1 MFKNLYRQEEY
12 SVNGTPYKV
21 RGAFIPKKD
30 KLSENIKNRSEDTLE
45 NKAEK
50 LKAEIESFS
59 EEIKSKKHEISVLK
73 EEYES
78 LIGKAE
84 RDISEMMVSARSEAA
99 SLKEQKQKQGYEE
112 GFDKGYYDGLEK
124 GKSEA
129 GQKYEALISSLTG
142 ITAEALSEKL
152 KIIESSEDEVVELS
166 CSIAKKIVNQEIATD
181 RKIIVSFVKEAIKK
195 LEDKEKIII
204 YCNPADIELIK
215 KYRSDFMELVD
226 TTDTLH
232 ILPDEILS
240 QGECRLE
247 SKSEIADTDLDC
259 QFSEIRKKLLA
270 GE

>member
-21 RGAFIPKKD
+21 RGAFIPNKDNHGNDKK
-30 KLSENIKNRSEDTLE
+30 KQAEETKE

-50 LKAEIESFS
+50 LKAELSTLS
-59 EEIKSKKHEISVLK
+59 EEIKIKKHEFALLK
-73 EEYES
+73 DEYES
-78 LIGKAE
+78 MTGKAQI
-84 RDISEMMVSARSEAA
+84 DIAEMMESARSEAA
-99 SLKEQKQKQGYEE
+99 AIKEQQQKLGYEE

-124 GKSEA
+124 GKAEA
-129 GQKYEALISSLTG
+129 EQKYEALITSLSG
-142 ITAEALSEKL
+142 ITAEALSEKI
-152 KIIESSEDEVVELS
+152 KIIEAAEDELVELS
-166 CSIAKKIVNQEIATD
+166 CLIAKKIVNQELLTD
-181 RKIIVSFVKEAIKK
+181 KKIIISFVKDAIKK

-204 YCNPADIELIK
+204 YCNPVDIELIK
-215 KYRSDFMELVD
+215 KHRSDFMQLVD
-226 TTDTLH
+226 TADTLH